1 MEKAYSFRFYPTP
14 EQESLLRRT
23 LGCKVQVVDYAPT
36 NFNLMQGV
44 KLLKTALSSSV
55 EIHDVNLDSQFL
67 LPEKSYS
74 LVIFLGIL
82 YHLKNPYYALETLAK
97 SANYCLILNPRKS
110 KPDSSV
116 FPLYSRLFGLC
127 YAMDGGYKGW
137 NPYIEKHLAIFV
149 NCFCSRAN

>member
-1 MEKAYSFRFYPTP
+1 
-14 EQESLLRRT
+14 
-23 LGCKVQVVDYAPT
+23 
-36 NFNLMQGV
+36 MQGV

-97 SANYCLILNPRKS
+97 SANYCLISNI
-110 KPDSSV
+110 
-116 FPLYSRLFGLC
+116 Y
-127 YAMDGGYKGW
+127 
-137 NPYIEKHLAIFV
+137 
-149 NCFCSRAN
+149 

>member
-1 MEKAYSFRFYPTP
+1 MGCAEWGYWRFYWK
-14 EQESLLRRT
+14 SF
-23 LGCKVQVVDYAPT
+23 GCKVQVVDYAPT

-97 SANYCLILNPRKS
+97 SANYCLISNI
-110 KPDSSV
+110 
-116 FPLYSRLFGLC
+116 Y
-127 YAMDGGYKGW
+127 
-137 NPYIEKHLAIFV
+137 
-149 NCFCSRAN
+149 